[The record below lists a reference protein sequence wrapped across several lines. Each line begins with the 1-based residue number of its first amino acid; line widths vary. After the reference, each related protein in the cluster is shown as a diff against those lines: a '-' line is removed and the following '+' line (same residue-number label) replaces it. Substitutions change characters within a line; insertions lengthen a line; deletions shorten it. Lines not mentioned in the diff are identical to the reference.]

1 MNGGK
6 GSIQGQ
12 VVRAI
17 KALSGLRGGPEFGTC
32 EKRRKGGG
40 GGWGGGGVQER
51 PGMLS
56 EAELDQVP

>member
-1 MNGGK
+1 LNGGK

-40 GGWGGGGVQER
+40 GGWGGGAG
-51 PGMLS
+51 
-56 EAELDQVP
+56 EARDAVRG